1 MSLISDALG
10 RLAGLL
16 LRVALTLAG
25 LVFAASL
32 LVAGAIVM
40 LFLLLRALL
49 TGRKPAAMAAW
60 QHYRQ
65 AADQARQAPAFRS
78 RHAARTGP
86 GSEPD
91 VVDVQA
97 RDVPRD

>member
-1 MSLISDALG
+1 MSLISDILG

-16 LRVALTLAG
+16 LRLALALAG
-25 LVFAASL
+25 ALFAASL
-32 LVAGAIVM
+32 LAAGLLVM

-65 AADQARQAPAFRS
+65 AARQARQAPAFHPR
-78 RHAARTGP
+78 RPDRDA
-86 GSEPD
+86 D

-97 RDVPRD
+97 RDIPRD

>member
-1 MSLISDALG
+1 MSLISDLLG
-10 RLAGLL
+10 RFAGLL
-16 LRVALTLAG
+16 LRMALVLAG

-65 AADQARQAPAFRS
+65 AAAQARQAPSFRS
-78 RHAARTGP
+78 RHAAHRRDT
-86 GSEPD
+86 EAD

-97 RDVPRD
+97 RDIPRD